1 MNSIKEALLCSLLIL
16 AVTGK
21 NVAAANIKAGYHAGV
36 SGMEPIDEKSCMN
49 EELHADPYL
58 SNPLECARTCQVGE
72 ARTCYY
78 KFVIERYPTNGVAC
92 DYCSPNMTNSICANC
107 QCVPGDGLERM
118 ALTVNRMLPG
128 PSIQVC
134 QGDYVVVD
142 VLNNINS
149 EALTIHWHGVK
160 QKGSPHQ
167 DGVPNLTQCPI
178 VYKNSFRYQFYADN
192 SGTHFWHAH
201 TGAQKMDGVFGS
213 FIVREPEQLEV
224 HSKLYDFDLANH
236 VMLVND
242 WFSEETTSRF
252 PGKKIGIKQ
261 HLPESFLVNGRGRYR
276 NSDGSMA
283 QLPLEVISVDA
294 NNRYRFRFIN
304 SICTVC
310 GLQLTIENHKLTV
323 IASDGQPVEPVEVD
337 SIVSFAG
344 ERYDFVLNANQPKGA
359 YWIQLRGIGECDE
372 IKLQESAILSYVGGS
387 AVPATK
393 EPTYSSPLYEGRVL
407 NSMDLDC
414 KRHVCVNDLKQ
425 ATAIDSDILQKEPDV
440 KLIVPIGV
448 VNYSPAEFF
457 KPNEY
462 KNFLVARRDLVITGT
477 LNNISLVLPPSP
489 PLSQSNDVPRNAVCN
504 SDNKPPE
511 CRSEVCSC
519 THVIKVP
526 LNSVVEIIV
535 VDEFRAGDVHHP
547 FHLHGYTFH
556 VMGMDQPLGPYTDN
570 TRAMTVKYYEQLESE
585 NKVVR
590 NFQSPPSKDTYAIP
604 NNGYAVLRFKA
615 DNPGFWMFHCH
626 QMFHILVGMEL
637 VIQVGEPQDFP
648 ETPRDFPKCGN
659 YMPNVAVR
667 NQKNK
672 RTKYI

>member
-462 KNFLVARRDLVITGT
+462 KNFLGSV
-477 LNNISLVLPPSP
+477 NLVLKSKTT
-489 PLSQSNDVPRNAVCN
+489 LK
-504 SDNKPPE
+504 NKW
-511 CRSEVCSC
+511 
-519 THVIKVP
+519 I
-526 LNSVVEIIV
+526 SV
-535 VDEFRAGDVHHP
+535 RAGDVHHP